1 MTRAANSGSNAEL
14 GNIERYSHFS
24 HSGGAQIKRA
34 KIRGQSLAIAK
45 RGCND
50 INGELAGS

>member
-1 MTRAANSGSNAEL
+1 VTRAANSGSNAEL